1 MLLREMFDRYN
12 DAYQD
17 LDKDH
22 QKPKWKAKRKIKL
35 TLMQIQ
41 KLRKL
46 NDTRNFEAAAT
57 RKKVRKQYKTAAP
70 EGGGL

>member
-1 MLLREMFDRYN
+1 MLLREMFDRYSE
-12 DAYQD
+12 AYQD

-35 TLMQIQ
+35 TLLQIQ

-46 NDTRNFEAAAT
+46 NDTRNYESEAN
-57 RKKVRKQYKTAAP
+57 RKKIRKQYKSAAP
-70 EGGGL
+70 SDGMM